1 MVLAIANEV
10 CSAHGLECIT
20 QKGPMLGIV
29 IAQKGFVQPAA
40 LFTFDHIDLFTV
52 DHLILAVGN
61 DGQFA
66 KFCDVAAHP
75 ELASDSRFSKNSV
88 RVKNRHVLVP
98 LLEKIML
105 TRTKAQWLPALESA
119 KVPCGAINNL
129 SEVFADP
136 QVAARNMINTWQ
148 HPHQKDLRLV
158 ASPLKLSLTPVRQDH
173 APPQLG
179 QHTAQLLKEVLSYSD
194 AQIEQLQSKGVI

>member
-1 MVLAIANEV
+1 VFEV
-10 CSAHGLECIT
+10 
-20 QKGPMLGIV
+20 K
-29 IAQKGFVQPAA
+29 PALSTESDA
-40 LFTFDHIDLFTV
+40 R

-66 KFCDVAAHP
+66 KFCDLAGQP
-75 ELASDSRFSKNSV
+75 ELASDPRFSKNSE
-88 RVKNRHVLVP
+88 RVKNRSVLVP
-98 LLEKIML
+98 LLEKIMM

-136 QVAARNMINTWQ
+136 QVSARHMINTWQ

-179 QHTAQLLKEVLSYSD
+179 QHTAQLLKEVLGYSN
-194 AQIEQLQSKGVI
+194 AQIQQLQSKGVV